1 MKKLMKDIFL
11 KLVFNAPTKL
21 YELHNGLLFLSEM
34 MKIEKVEKLLANL
47 HEHVIFMK
55 NLKQALNHGL
65 ILRKVQRVIKFN
77 QRDWLKPYI
86 KMNTELRQEIKK

>member
-1 MKKLMKDIFL
+1 MKDIFL
-11 KLVFNAPTKL
+11 KLVLNAPTKL

-47 HEHVIFMK
+47 HEHVIFIK

>member
-1 MKKLMKDIFL
+1 MKDIFL

-21 YELHNGLLFLSEM
+21 YEFHNGLLFLSEM

-77 QRDWLKPYI
+77 QRDWLKTLY
-86 KMNTELRQEIKK
+86 

>member
-1 MKKLMKDIFL
+1 MKDIFL

-21 YELHNGLLFLSEM
+21 YELHNCLLFLSEM

-47 HEHVIFMK
+47 HEHVIFIK

>member
-1 MKKLMKDIFL
+1 MKDIFL
-11 KLVFNAPTKL
+11 KLVLNAPTKL

-47 HEHVIFMK
+47 HEHVIFIK

-77 QRDWLKPYI
+77 QRDWLKTLY
-86 KMNTELRQEIKK
+86 